1 MNRSNILPR
10 TFAILRTNAYRGPQM
25 QVLRSD
31 YNRREDHYMIENVE
45 EHISSTLRSSYRISS
60 LHRHQ
65 PLDETIYT
73 IRLRNPDTHSII
85 EVKYWYLP
93 FTLRSLNV
101 PLLEFQYRSWI
112 PRIDHI
118 IPLDADIHIT
128 EVLRVI
134 DRIQEQRLE
143 RIRTMEDR
151 GIQERPYL
159 PYFHPL
165 DSPGPDDYDDR
176 MSYQE
181 DFVGVNRYR
190 TRRPLRPPTPPPQPE
205 IRIVEVQVPV
215 ERIIVQTR
223 NKPLPKSVGD
233 ILLANARDGSDSC
246 PITAMPFKECSKLSI
261 TSCFH
266 VFDLE
271 SLSRWQEDNTT
282 CPVCRAKIE
291 NVVSE

>member
-1 MNRSNILPR
+1 MNRSNMLPR
-10 TFAILRTNAYRGPQM
+10 SFAILRVNAYRGPQM
-25 QVLRSD
+25 QILRADRHRSHD
-31 YNRREDHYMIENVE
+31 YYIIENVE
-45 EHISSTLRSSYRISS
+45 ENISSSLRLHISNTHRLR
-60 LHRHQ
+60 
-65 PLDETIYT
+65 LDDSIYT
-73 IRLRNPDTHSII
+73 VRLRNPDTHSII

-93 FTLRSLNV
+93 FVIQSLGV
-101 PLLEFQYRSWI
+101 PFLEFQYRSWI
-112 PRIDHI
+112 PRIDHTL
-118 IPLDADIHIT
+118 PLDTDIHIN

-151 GIQERPYL
+151 GIEDHYL
-159 PYFHPL
+159 PYGRHF
-165 DSPGPDDYDDR
+165 DARGQDDYDDR
-176 MSYQE
+176 LSLAD

-190 TRRPLRPPTPPPQPE
+190 TRRPPTPPPQPE
-205 IRIVEVQVPV
+205 VRIVQVEVPV

-233 ILLANARDGSDSC
+233 ILLANARGSSDTC
-246 PITAMPFKECSKLSI
+246 PITALPFKDCSKLSI

-271 SLSRWQEDNTT
+271 SLTRWQEDNTT